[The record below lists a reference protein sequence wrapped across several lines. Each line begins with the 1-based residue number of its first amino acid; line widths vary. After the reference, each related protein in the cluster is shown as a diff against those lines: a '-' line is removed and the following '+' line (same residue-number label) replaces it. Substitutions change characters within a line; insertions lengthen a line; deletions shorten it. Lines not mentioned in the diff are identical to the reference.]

1 MIIIHLR
8 ILNIKIRIKL
18 EILKA
23 CQVLNSIKAKSVKD
37 HQFKVRDRWGKWGKY
52 HHNLNQIG
60 INKDTIKCNQI
71 EINRGLR
78 LNR

>member
-1 MIIIHLR
+1 MEIVNGFIKILWIIMIIIHLR

-37 HQFKVRDRWGKWGKY
+37 HQFKVRDRWGK
-52 HHNLNQIG
+52 
-60 INKDTIKCNQI
+60 
-71 EINRGLR
+71 
-78 LNR
+78 